1 MADYSYIGSGKI
13 YVREYGAAAG
23 RKEIGNCSRLALS
36 VTEDTKELID
46 HTQPGGGTYNEV
58 RRIQAVEATI
68 LMHDLSPD
76 NFARALFGASTAV
89 SASTVTDED
98 VTAYL
103 DSFIPFAKIPS
114 GSIVVTNSAGSTTYV
129 AGTDYVA
136 RPGGIY
142 IPASGSAITNA
153 QALKVDYAYALQDRV
168 ETLIN
173 SAKDYE
179 IIAAI
184 ENEAR
189 SGKDVTVRLH
199 RMKIGA
205 AREVSL
211 IGDEHAGLEVAG
223 KLQKDTAITGAGLS
237 QYVTIA
243 MEA

>member
-23 RKEIGNCSRLALS
+23 RKEIGNCSRLSLS
-36 VTEDTKELID
+36 VSEESKKLLD

-68 LMHDLSPD
+68 VMHDLSPE

-103 DSFIPFAKIPS
+103 GAFVPFAKVPS
-114 GSIVVTNSAGSTTYV
+114 GSVVVTNSAGSTTYV
-129 AGTDYVA
+129 AGTDYEVV
-136 RPGGIY
+136 PGGIN
-142 IPASGSAITNA
+142 ILTGGAITNA
-153 QALKVDYAYALQDRV
+153 QALKVDYAYAVQDRV
-168 ETLIN
+168 ESLTS

-179 IIAAI
+179 IIAVI
-184 ENEAR
+184 QNEAR
-189 SGKDVTVRLH
+189 SGKVVTIRMH

-205 AREVSL
+205 AREISL
-211 IGDEHAGLEVAG
+211 IGDDHAALEVSG
-223 KLQKDTAITGAGLS
+223 ELQKDTAITTAGLS
-237 QYVTIA
+237 QYATISLVA
-243 MEA
+243 